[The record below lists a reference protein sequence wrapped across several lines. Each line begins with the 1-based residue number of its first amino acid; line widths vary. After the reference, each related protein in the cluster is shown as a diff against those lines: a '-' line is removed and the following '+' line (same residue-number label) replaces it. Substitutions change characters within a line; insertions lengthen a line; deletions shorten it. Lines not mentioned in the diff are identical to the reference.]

1 MGKENDA
8 LGGVLTFGELG
19 FFFFKKKKSIKLSL
33 MRRHEW
39 PFCLKFKIA
48 TTPTTGFCTS
58 FGFPSFHPHS
68 KHSIKV
74 FLFYFILYIY
84 KI

>member
-19 FFFFKKKKSIKLSL
+19 FFLKKKKKSIKLSL

-48 TTPTTGFCTS
+48 TTPATGFCKEMTYLH
-58 FGFPSFHPHS
+58 FFWFP
-68 KHSIKV
+68 
-74 FLFYFILYIY
+74 FLSPPFQT
-84 KI
+84 